1 MTTRRERSTLSLATE
16 GTQEVEAAEAIA
28 KQAVGG
34 GAGRGTE
41 GEGQSA

>member
-34 GAGRGTE
+34 GAGGETE
-41 GEGQSA
+41 SGSKPA